1 MAAASYFTFDIMT
14 DLVFGEQYKL
24 MEEEKSRFVIEAIE
38 DSNVRTGTLIQ
49 APEFGIRR
57 LDRRLFSSSIL
68 ARNSFIKFVSK
79 LLRQRMEVAP
89 LKRNDIFTF
98 LLNAKDPE
106 TGEGFTP
113 AEIGAESTTLIVAG
127 RKTVYSKILLRR
139 KADHPI

>member
-1 MAAASYFTFDIMT
+1 MT

-24 MEEEKSRFVIEAIE
+24 MEDEKNRFVIEAIE

-57 LDRRLFSSSIL
+57 LDRRLFAASIL

-79 LLRQRMEVAP
+79 LLRQRMEIAP

-127 RKTVYSKILLRR
+127 RK
-139 KADHPI
+139 PIYPKYFCVKKN